1 MEYNLT
7 IFDETIPVKADSEEE
22 NTISVSVN
30 EKSFDVSFFRITDNL
45 IHLTVNGRRM
55 NAYISETRE
64 GKEIFINGR
73 SYSITDADALEQA
86 GAKKGG
92 GAKASEDITPPMPAV
107 VISIMVNDGDTVE
120 KGQGVVVVSA
130 MKMETTLYAPYNGT
144 VEKINASIGDKVM
157 PGEIL
162 IDLKKNEE
170 KTDGEGGIE

>member
-1 MEYNLT
+1 
-7 IFDETIPVKADSEEE
+7 
-22 NTISVSVN
+22 
-30 EKSFDVSFFRITDNL
+30 
-45 IHLTVNGRRM
+45 M

-157 PGEIL
+157 PGQIL

>member
-7 IFDETIPVKADSEEE
+7 VFDETVPVKADAEEE
-22 NTISVSVN
+22 NTISVSVH
-30 EKSFDVSFFRITDNL
+30 EKSFDVGFSRITDNL

-73 SYSITDADALEQA
+73 SYSIADADALEQA

-107 VISIMVNDGDTVE
+107 VISIMVNEGDSIE
-120 KGQGVVVVSA
+120 KGKGVVVVSA
-130 MKMETTLYAPYNGT
+130 MKMETTLYAPYNGI
-144 VEKINASIGDKVM
+144 VEKINVSIGDKVM

-162 IDLKKNEE
+162 VDIKKDEE
-170 KTDGEGGIE
+170 ETDG

>member
-1 MEYNLT
+1 VEYNLT

-73 SYSITDADALEQA
+73 SYSIADADALEQA

-107 VISIMVNDGDTVE
+107 VISIMVNEGDTVE
-120 KGQGVVVVSA
+120 KGQGVIVVSA

-144 VEKINASIGDKVM
+144 VEKVNASIGDKVM

-162 IDLKKNEE
+162 IDLKKNEK
-170 KTDGEGGIE
+170 KTDG